1 MSDWLSTTWEANW
14 RSFQYYNAY
23 RLLMAVLFVLAV
35 LLPHEFLARIELG
48 ETHSLIGLALAYL
61 STVVLALAFSLH
73 WQHRFNLQLSIQ
85 VVVDALVVSA
95 FSLAAGGVASGY
107 GILQVVSLAG
117 ACLVG
122 RGRLVLFYAAIS
134 AIATLLSQ
142 VWGISAGRFDVATLL
157 PTGLLSAGFFA
168 TAILARLLGQHV
180 MSNEELARRRG
191 EELAN
196 QSLISQRIVE
206 RMQDGMLVI
215 DRAGGLVRHNPVAG
229 TMLGLPPE
237 GPCRLSDHVPLLAEA
252 CEDWR
257 RGARDGAFSLPL
269 PDGHTLRV
277 RIEST
282 HSSDGEILVFLEDMA
297 QVKAQAQQLK
307 LAALGRLTASIAHEI
322 RNPLSAIRHASDLLR
337 EDAQTD
343 MQHRLLRIVGD
354 NVARLDRIVS
364 DVLELGRQ
372 SRMDVTEIELGA
384 FCQQFLDQLPADVA
398 HERLA
403 LDCPAPAILRFDRA
417 QLQQVL
423 WNLVANALRH
433 ASAQVG
439 AVRLLVRHVDGWA
452 ELHVL
457 DDGPGIPP
465 ESREQIFE
473 PFYTTHTQGTGLGL
487 FIARELCVANG
498 ARLTLGDGALGG
510 HFIIAGE
517 ART

>member
-14 RSFQYYNAY
+14 RSFQYYNVY
-23 RLLMAVLFVLAV
+23 RLLMAGLFVLAV
-35 LLPHEFLARIELG
+35 WLPREVLVRHELEQAYSLL
-48 ETHSLIGLALAYL
+48 SLALAYL
-61 STVVLALAFSLH
+61 GMVVLAIGFSLH

-85 VVVDALVVSA
+85 VVMDALVVSL
-95 FSLAAGGVASGY
+95 FSFAAGGVGSGY

-122 RGRLVLFYAAIS
+122 RGRLVLFYAAMS
-134 AIATLLSQ
+134 AIATLLAQ
-142 VWGISAGRFDVATLL
+142 AWGITLGRFEMTSLL
-157 PTGLLSAGFFA
+157 PAGLLSAGFFA

-180 MSNEELARRRG
+180 MSNEDLARRRG

-196 QSLISQRIVE
+196 QNLISQRIVE
-206 RMQDGMLVI
+206 RMQDGMLVL
-215 DRAGGLVRHNPVAG
+215 DRQGALVRQNPVAM
-229 TMLGLPPE
+229 TLLGLPADTA
-237 GPCRLSDHVPLLAEA
+237 GPLSAHVPMLAEA

-257 RGARDGAFSLPL
+257 RGGHDGPFSLPL

-282 HSSDGEILVFLEDMA
+282 QSSDGEILVFLEDMA
-297 QVKAQAQQLK
+297 QVRFQAQQLK

-337 EDAQTD
+337 EDAQHE

-372 SRMDVTEIELGA
+372 SRVDVAEIELGA
-384 FCQQFLDQLPADVA
+384 FCQQFLEQLPADVA
-398 HERLA
+398 RSRLR
-403 LDCPAPAILRFDRA
+403 LDIAGPAVLHFDRA
-417 QLQQVL
+417 HLQQVL
-423 WNLVANALRH
+423 WNLVNNALRH
-433 ASAQVG
+433 ASSSAG
-439 AVRLLVRHVDGWA
+439 AVRLRVQRQEGRA
-452 ELHVL
+452 ELHIL
-457 DDGPGIPP
+457 DDGPGIPL
-465 ESREQIFE
+465 ENHEQIFE

-498 ARLTLGDGALGG
+498 ASLRLGGREAGG
-510 HFIIAGE
+510 HFIVAGE
-517 ART
+517 AKG